1 MPLAIFDLDETLIA
15 EDSDHAWG
23 VYVAEHGLVDPIE
36 HQRRN
41 DEFYAQYKAGQLDIN
56 AYLAFACS
64 VLAAHP
70 INLLQ
75 EHRAKFVDECIR
87 PVVLSAGQALVDAH
101 KANGDTV
108 LIITSTIEFVTRPI
122 ADLFG
127 IKTLIAPTPQISDNR
142 YTGNIVGVPSFGPGK
157 VTRLQAWL
165 GETGESMDGA
175 YFYSDSHNDLP
186 LLRLVDHPIAVDP
199 DPLLRAEAEAQQ
211 WKILSLR

>member
-23 VYVAEHGLVDPIE
+23 VYVAEHGLVDPEE

-41 DEFYAQYKAGQLDIN
+41 DEFYAQYKAGQLDID
-56 AYLAFACS
+56 AYLEFACS

-70 INLLQ
+70 MDLLH
-75 EHRAKFVDECIR
+75 EHRARFIAERIR
-87 PVVLSAGQALVDAH
+87 PLMLSAGQALVDEH
-101 KANGDTV
+101 KSSGDTV

-127 IKTLIAPTPQISDNR
+127 IETLIAPTPEIVDNR
-142 YTGNIVGVPSFGPGK
+142 YTGQMTGVPSFGPGK

-165 GETGESMDGA
+165 DETGESMVGA

-186 LLRLVDHPIAVDP
+186 LLRLVDNPVAVDP
-199 DPLLRAEAEAQQ
+199 DPVLRKEAEAHPWQ
-211 WKILSLR
+211 ILSLR

>member
-70 INLLQ
+70 ITLLQ
-75 EHRAKFVDECIR
+75 EHRAKFVDERIR
-87 PVVLSAGQALVDAH
+87 PVVLSGGQALVDAH
-101 KANGDTV
+101 KASGDTV
-108 LIITSTIEFVTRPI
+108 LI
-122 ADLFG
+122 
-127 IKTLIAPTPQISDNR
+127 
-142 YTGNIVGVPSFGPGK
+142 
-157 VTRLQAWL
+157 
-165 GETGESMDGA
+165 
-175 YFYSDSHNDLP
+175 
-186 LLRLVDHPIAVDP
+186 
-199 DPLLRAEAEAQQ
+199 
-211 WKILSLR
+211 LSLIHI